1 MVVGI
6 PLIGYQSCNL
16 YGATSYTNSFLPV
29 NFLVILA
36 SFSIVTM
43 VYVISKVLPPRTG
56 GRIIAVTRA
65 EMVELVISAVILMLV
80 LAFSVTACS
89 ISSSISSSI
98 TKGSAQSP
106 ITTSELYIGGLTFD
120 TGLTLLT
127 NIYSYSIS
135 FSITSV
141 FYNDLASPAF
151 EKLNK
156 YINDNYPIKL
166 GFLQVEFPLGFDL
179 GKMYG
184 IISTLLL
191 AFFAPLLITALAML
205 FVQWLALPVIQATA
219 FVIVLP
225 VALAMRSFAYAAAGP
240 GLRSAANTVLAIAIA
255 AYIIYPLAVSF
266 DPCIMSWLYGHQSCI
281 SMGGSSPGSNPLSQ
295 YLSPYTVSSLPP
307 GLFSSTQSSSY
318 QTSFGPLPV
327 PAIGTLISTAV
338 SLGFPG
344 LDPFVVLDDMQMLID
359 DTAQFI
365 FVGVVLFAID
375 VGITVAFAM
384 GLTRALNSGIEGQ
397 ARFWSS

>member
-1 MVVGI
+1 MAVGI
-6 PLIGYQSCNL
+6 PLVGYQSCNL

-43 VYVISKVLPPRTG
+43 VYVISRVLPPRTG
-56 GRIIAVTRA
+56 GRITAVTRA
-65 EMVELVISAVILMLV
+65 EMVELVISVAILLLV

-89 ISSSISSSI
+89 ISSSISGSI
-98 TKGSAQSP
+98 TKGSSQSP
-106 ITTSELYIGGLTFD
+106 ITTSELYIGDLTFD

-141 FYNDLASPAF
+141 FYNDLPNVAIEEYLPTP
-151 EKLNK
+151 N
-156 YINDNYPIKL
+156 INL
-166 GFLQVEFPLGFDL
+166 GFLQVEFPFGFDL

-191 AFFAPLLITALAML
+191 GFFAPLLITALAML

-219 FVIVLP
+219 FVVVLP

-266 DPCIMSWLYGHQSCI
+266 DPCIMSWLYGHQSCL

-295 YLSPYTVSSLPP
+295 YLAPYTVSSLPP

-318 QTSFGPLPV
+318 QTSLGPLPV

-344 LDPFVVLDDMQMLID
+344 LDPIIVLDDMQTLVN